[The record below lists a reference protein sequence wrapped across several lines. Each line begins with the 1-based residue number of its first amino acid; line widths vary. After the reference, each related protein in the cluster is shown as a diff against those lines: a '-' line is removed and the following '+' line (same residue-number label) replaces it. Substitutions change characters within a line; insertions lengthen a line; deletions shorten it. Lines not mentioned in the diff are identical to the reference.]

1 MAWKIELSKKAEDF
15 LDKLD
20 KPTRKRFDN
29 FFERLVNQEN
39 PRKLGKAL
47 TGNLDVYWSYR
58 VGDYRAIC
66 SIHDNILTVEVIR
79 IGHKREIY
87 KI

>member
-1 MAWKIELSKKAEDF
+1 MAWKVEFTIEARKSLE
-15 LDKLD
+15 KLD
-20 KPTRKRFDN
+20 KPIQERIRRF
-29 FFERLVNQEN
+29 FKRLVNHEN

-79 IGHKREIY
+79 IGHRREIY
-87 KI
+87 KL